1 MPKGEQLVPASAKEL
16 LKPEP
21 SLDGIAA
28 RTMEQHGDRNLQV
41 GEIENFTQNVSVLVM
56 PSKKQESKA
65 VISDALMV
73 DNDLFHLVVVG
84 GCSLQNEVVTVS
96 KEYALTASTVEEVMK
111 ELATLSPEAIEV
123 LKTYPALIMDKNKHY
138 GKADASQKAVYGFIT
153 DIIELD
159 ETVELHFQILN
170 WIPQQTVLGLADSL
184 GIRRA
189 SAWNELDDTH
199 WAVKKVKLT
208 EVLEGA
214 GIRAFTMA

>member
-1 MPKGEQLVPASAKEL
+1 MPKDEQLVSASAKEL

-21 SLDGIAA
+21 SLDSIAA

-96 KEYALTASTVEEVMK
+96 KEYALTASTVEEGMK

-208 EVLEGA
+208 EVLKGA

>member
-208 EVLEGA
+208 EVLKGA
-214 GIRAFTMA
+214 GIRAFPMA

>member
-1 MPKGEQLVPASAKEL
+1 MPASVNEL

-21 SLDGIAA
+21 SLDGIAT
-28 RTMEQHGDRNLQV
+28 RTMEQHGDRNFQV
-41 GEIENFTQNVSVLVM
+41 GEIGNFTQNVSVLVM

-73 DNDLFHLVVVG
+73 DNDFFHLIVVG
-84 GCSLQNEVVTVS
+84 GCALQNEVVTVS
-96 KEYALTASTVEEVMK
+96 KKCALTASTAEEVVR
-111 ELATLSPEAIEV
+111 ELAELSPEAIEV
-123 LKTYPALIMDKNKHY
+123 LKTYPALIMDKNKHH
-138 GKADASQKAVYGFIT
+138 GRADASQKAVYGFIT

-159 ETVELHFQILN
+159 EAIELHYQILN
-170 WIPQQTVLGLADSL
+170 WIPQQTVLDLSDSL

-208 EVLEGA
+208 EVLKGT
-214 GIRAFTMA
+214 GIRVFTMA

>member
-1 MPKGEQLVPASAKEL
+1 MPKDEQHFPANVNEL

-28 RTMEQHGDRNLQV
+28 RTMEQHGDRNFQV
-41 GEIENFTQNVSVLVM
+41 GEIGNFTQNVSVFVM

-73 DNDLFHLVVVG
+73 DNDFFHLIVVG
-84 GCSLQNEVVTVS
+84 GCSLQNEVVIVS
-96 KEYALTASTVEEVMK
+96 KKFALTASTAEEVVR
-111 ELATLSPEAIEV
+111 ELATLSSDAIEV

-138 GKADASQKAVYGFIT
+138 GRADASQKAVYGFIT

-159 ETVELHFQILN
+159 EAIELHFQILN

-208 EVLEGA
+208 EVLKGV
-214 GIRAFTMA
+214 GVRVFTMA